1 MTFNMSS
8 EKDILNGDNA
18 DIYFKRAL
26 KILESENIDD
36 SITAEVT
43 VSSFENP
50 WVTFSGLDE
59 IISLLKGK
67 NIDLFALPEGTIIPY
82 RDVHGTPV
90 PFISVRGKYRDIGLY
105 ETSLLGFICQSSGI
119 STAASLVRI
128 ACGDKPFFSFGIRRM
143 HPSIAPMIDR
153 AAYIG
158 GADGV
163 SGSLGARI
171 LGIEPV
177 GTMPHA
183 LSLLLGDEKAWKSV
197 ASQAKG
203 ATVLIDTYDD
213 EKFGALKAAGLLSNL
228 KYVRLDT
235 PSSRRGNFAN
245 IIREVRWELD
255 LRGFKDVKIMVSGGL
270 TPQDIVV
277 LRNAGADSFG
287 VGTSIASGKTVDFSM
302 DIVEIA
308 GKPITKKG
316 KFSSRKD
323 VLRCNKCHSV
333 LVIPDGSR
341 IPQCECS
348 GSYESLLIQ
357 YLRSGTVSTEETPA
371 KARDRAMAW
380 IHSTINKD
388 EPGVK

>member
-1 MTFNMSS
+1 MTFNISS
-8 EKDILNGDNA
+8 EKDILKGENA
-18 DIYFKRAL
+18 DIYFRRAL
-26 KILESENIDD
+26 KVLESENIDD

-67 NIDLFALPEGTIIPY
+67 NIDLFALPEGTILPY
-82 RDVHGTPV
+82 RDMHGTPV
-90 PFISVRGKYRDIGLY
+90 PFISIRGKYRDIGLY
-105 ETSLLGFICQSSGI
+105 ETSILGFICQSSGI
-119 STAASLVRI
+119 STAASLVRM

-171 LGIEPV
+171 LGVEPV

-197 ASQAKG
+197 ASQAKS

-213 EKFGALKAAGLLSNL
+213 EKFGALKAAELLPNL

-235 PSSRRGNFAN
+235 PASRRGNFAN

-255 LRGFKDVKIMVSGGL
+255 IRGFKDVKIMVSGGL

-287 VGTSIASGKTVDFSM
+287 VGTSIASGRTVDFSM

-316 KFSSRKD
+316 KFSSRKE
-323 VLRCNKCHSV
+323 VLRCNKCHGV
-333 LVIPDGSR
+333 LVIPDGNR
-341 IPQCECS
+341 VPGCEC
-348 GSYESLLIQ
+348 GGRYESLLVQ
-357 YLRSGTVSTEETPA
+357 YLKSGSVLIDDSPAAARNRAVS
-371 KARDRAMAW
+371 W
-380 IHSTINKD
+380 IDSAIKKD
-388 EPGVK
+388 GLEVK